1 MMSSERFHRLR
12 FLPAYGSIHAMKC
25 VLVSLLAT
33 IALSAGLA
41 SDRGVS
47 PSSPWEMAVETE
59 RWLVDGAGARFLPG
73 MEDPARDGDS
83 FVFVDETWPRAFQ
96 ARIGDPVFLRVS
108 STTGCYDF
116 EDADGSVFWTV
127 VPYAPLTA
135 SGDTSLYHGNG
146 GGVFVST
153 SAYDDVAGAGW
164 GAAKIYGDGSLTRTA
179 GHLEIS
185 ENTAEGWGGGLYAGI
200 VYPLYMLEDPQIPSM
215 CYSTITLSNATV
227 SNNVC
232 RTRVFDSTCFP
243 SQLVF
248 ERMAGPP
255 SPVSLDS
262 VVVDGNAFHDIGIL
276 FLESALPSLNG
287 VTFLNLAENIE
298 VKP

>member
-1 MMSSERFHRLR
+1 MR

-47 PSSPWEMAVETE
+47 PSSPWEMAVEME

-127 VPYAPLTA
+127 VPRTTFCSLPWTGRRTTFYLTIRSISMESRISFPA
-135 SGDTSLYHGNG
+135 RGCFYPPTPP
-146 GGVFVST
+146 
-153 SAYDDVAGAGW
+153 
-164 GAAKIYGDGSLTRTA
+164 RTNR
-179 GHLEIS
+179 LFS
-185 ENTAEGWGGGLYAGI
+185 
-200 VYPLYMLEDPQIPSM
+200 PSR
-215 CYSTITLSNATV
+215 
-227 SNNVC
+227 C